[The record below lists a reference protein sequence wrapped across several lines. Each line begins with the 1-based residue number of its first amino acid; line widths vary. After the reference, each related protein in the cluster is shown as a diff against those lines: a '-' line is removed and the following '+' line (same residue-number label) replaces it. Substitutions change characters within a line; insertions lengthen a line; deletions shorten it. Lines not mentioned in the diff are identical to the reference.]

1 MRIGKIANSAKYRM
15 DEQFVN
21 YQFIEPNFGFLNV
34 KNSGEVQ
41 NLEWSNVER
50 PIFRNFQITN
60 IKIAKMSFSII
71 LFTNLLLIIIFI

>member
-41 NLEWSNVER
+41 NLE
-50 PIFRNFQITN
+50 
-60 IKIAKMSFSII
+60 
-71 LFTNLLLIIIFI
+71 